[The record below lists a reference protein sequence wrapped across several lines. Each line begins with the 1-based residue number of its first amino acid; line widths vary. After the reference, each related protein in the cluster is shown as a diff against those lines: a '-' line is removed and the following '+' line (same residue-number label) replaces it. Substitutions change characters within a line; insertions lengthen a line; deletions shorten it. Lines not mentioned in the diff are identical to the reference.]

1 MMKLNIKIAMST
13 FLVMLSLLC
22 SKSLYAHV
30 MVAQHGTLNVTED
43 GVYMVISLPVSAFS
57 GIDEDLDGKLSAEEF
72 ATHRLSIIDTVHSKI
87 ALKDK
92 SGKLALQGI
101 ILSPVTDHHSPK
113 APASQLVVMGRY
125 TLVKPNSA
133 FEYQVRLFGK
143 RPAEKTLEITA
154 TNTIDGRKQ
163 VVELSP
169 KQSNVLLFE
178 E

>member
-1 MMKLNIKIAMST
+1 MQLKIKIAIST

-57 GIDEDLDGKLSAEEF
+57 GIDDDLDGKLSAEEF

-87 ALKDK
+87 TLKDE

-125 TLVKPNSA
+125 TLIQPNSQ
-133 FEYQVRLFGK
+133 FEYQVSIFGQGS
-143 RPAEKTLEITA
+143 AEKSLEIIA
-154 TNTIDGRKQ
+154 TKKIDGRKQ

-169 KQSNVLLFE
+169 KQSNVLLFKE
-178 E
+178 